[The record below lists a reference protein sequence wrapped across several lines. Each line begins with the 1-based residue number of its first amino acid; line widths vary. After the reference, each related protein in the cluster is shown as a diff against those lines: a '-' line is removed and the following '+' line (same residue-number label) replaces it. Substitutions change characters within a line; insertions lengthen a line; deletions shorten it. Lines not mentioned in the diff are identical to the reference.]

1 MVANSAVLISRR
13 SRASKLSPEKR
24 REQLL
29 RCGLKVFALRGIGS
43 ARHAEIAEEA
53 GVAVPTVFSYF
64 PTREVLVRDVLAEVD
79 AFLTQALL
87 SALDNGNSV
96 FEKFLLVTRTFSESV
111 TSAPDVIKIWL
122 DWSTAMHDETWPQ
135 YEILQ
140 NKMVTRFA
148 DVIREGQSN
157 GELHEA
163 VNPEIAAYMVVS
175 GGPMIAQMKLTKR
188 SPEFIDEYLNTLV
201 LGALMSDT
209 DG

>member
-1 MVANSAVLISRR
+1 MVVNSPVLPGRR

-96 FEKFLLVTRTFSESV
+96 FEKFLFVTRT
-111 TSAPDVIKIWL
+111 
-122 DWSTAMHDETWPQ
+122 
-135 YEILQ
+135 
-140 NKMVTRFA
+140 
-148 DVIREGQSN
+148 
-157 GELHEA
+157 
-163 VNPEIAAYMVVS
+163 
-175 GGPMIAQMKLTKR
+175 
-188 SPEFIDEYLNTLV
+188 
-201 LGALMSDT
+201 
-209 DG
+209 